1 MSEKDLDIPQ
11 INYLKASTIYNYNNN
26 EKINHLGNNLLSFE
40 RKTPKFCHLSHKSS
54 QVSNANLQGLNNKS
68 LESNPT
74 NQNNNI
80 TNTNI
85 SISIVNPNISI
96 QKNKSN
102 INTIN
107 TGFRSHFTFNHN
119 EDSNDNDNTL
129 EVSNNEH
136 ILNQFFNYEYTGKY

>member
-107 TGFRSHFTFNHN
+107 TAVILLVNFFIIQLSFSLNCK
-119 EDSNDNDNTL
+119 
-129 EVSNNEH
+129 H
-136 ILNQFFNYEYTGKY
+136 ITNPLT